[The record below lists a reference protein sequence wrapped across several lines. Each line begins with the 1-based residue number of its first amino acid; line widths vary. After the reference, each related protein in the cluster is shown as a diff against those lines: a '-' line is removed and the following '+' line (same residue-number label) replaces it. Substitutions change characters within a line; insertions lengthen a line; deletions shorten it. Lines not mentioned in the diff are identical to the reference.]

1 MIKGWGAFKLLPLP
15 KLVTFVCLENHIS
28 YVYFKTQER
37 FFDLIFPQSGNLILT

>member
-28 YVYFKTQER
+28 YVYFKTQEK
-37 FFDLIFPQSGNLILT
+37 FFDLILPQSGNLIFT